1 MKLLLLLFRPDNNKS
16 PPQQSRMS
24 RLCRVCGSCGEGNFL
39 NFLSFFFLFPECYTA
54 AVAFAA
60 QPFLTRC
67 RTVFFFF
74 FFPFLLLLRQSCIF
88 KVCDKHTHG
97 IFEMKLIQINKL
109 IIIRLSI
116 LFHFFLQFDRPI
128 IGKCTVSSTLLLL
141 LSIMKEI
148 QTEIGE
154 IIQGSLRDGRSLIK
168 NWSLVFKV
176 PKFDLASKWMFPNC

>member
-1 MKLLLLLFRPDNNKS
+1 MKLPGNRIRSDEHGGVDRSHRRVKSGTSRGKNIDRIDRQIYREKERVATSHIDLKEEEEMKLLLLLFRPDNNKS

-74 FFPFLLLLRQSCIF
+74 FSF
-88 KVCDKHTHG
+88 
-97 IFEMKLIQINKL
+97 L
-109 IIIRLSI
+109 IIITAVV
-116 LFHFFLQFDRPI
+116 HFQGLR
-128 IGKCTVSSTLLLL
+128 
-141 LSIMKEI
+141 
-148 QTEIGE
+148 QTHA
-154 IIQGSLRDGRSLIK
+154 RDI
-168 NWSLVFKV
+168 
-176 PKFDLASKWMFPNC
+176 